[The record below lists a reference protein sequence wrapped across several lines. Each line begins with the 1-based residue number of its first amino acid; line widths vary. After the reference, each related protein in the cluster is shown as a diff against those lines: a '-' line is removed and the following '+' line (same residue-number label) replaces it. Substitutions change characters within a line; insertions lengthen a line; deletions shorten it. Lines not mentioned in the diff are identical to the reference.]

1 MQKYLLDN
9 QGKTDEILRRY
20 ALLDTVLSSAE
31 SDETQLQTVR
41 KTVSAR
47 PDLCEFSRLHAEYGG
62 NNECRFM
69 KPIFANRR
77 TELLRILSKLR
88 FVSTSQDLSFERAL
102 ALMLAERG
110 RHSEWITLKSGTSA
124 V

>member
-1 MQKYLLDN
+1 
-9 QGKTDEILRRY
+9 
-20 ALLDTVLSSAE
+20 LLDTVLSSAE
-31 SDETQLQTVR
+31 SDETLLQTVR

-62 NNECRFM
+62 KNECRFM

-77 TELLRILSKLR
+77 AELLRILSKLR

-102 ALMLAERG
+102 ALLSVVA
-110 RHSEWITLKSGTSA
+110 TP
-124 V
+124 